1 MAPNQRTILLKNLRL
16 GSCILI
22 QGSVDRKN
30 LHFAIEHI
38 SSRSIRNVEKWKL
51 AYLLALIK

>member
-1 MAPNQRTILLKNLRL
+1 MAPSKRNTLLHKLKL
-16 GSCILI
+16 GSCVLI

-38 SSRSIRNVEKWKL
+38 SSRTIPSVKEWKL
-51 AYLLALIK
+51 KYLLALIK